1 MHSNK
6 RNQRKISPYG
16 GRPNLSWSLKPAARQ
31 RKQNTVSKPNAFGS
45 TTAHRK
51 TFKGREARPENPE
64 KGQIFPLAYGSSTCK
79 YATEVLYCF
88 ESSFSQSI
96 HIYSAFINKEAC
108 DTLHTFDTKAGF
120 LMTSL
125 LQIVGQKITAITVV
139 FHDFQTWGLNKQG
152 EKPNEKCCVS
162 FTTLKKK
169 KNLFIPLL
177 SIGLAIFLCSSHL

>member
-1 MHSNK
+1 M
-6 RNQRKISPYG
+6 
-16 GRPNLSWSLKPAARQ
+16 
-31 RKQNTVSKPNAFGS
+31 SKPNALGS

-88 ESSFSQSI
+88 ESSFSQSS

-108 DTLHTFDTKAGF
+108 DTLDTFDTKAG
-120 LMTSL
+120 LVMTSL

-152 EKPNEKCCVS
+152 EKPSEKCCVS
-162 FTTLKKK
+162 FNKKNQK

-177 SIGLAIFLCSSHL
+177 SIGLAIFLCSSPL